1 MLGDGHGYGGLWR
14 PRQICKNFRR
24 AFFWLPNRD
33 FLDVSIKEAL
43 APRIK
48 QVSRPVVTN
57 RTDLT
62 WLPAYNI
69 PLEQRLKPL
78 LSRFIVNSV
87 EYVCLTG
94 GLFLNCQV
102 TGKIRQW
109 FPHLKGYS
117 CRLPRT
123 TADSACTPHSVEIN
137 ATTAR
142 RRARGWNVDLV
153 PKSER
158 GAS

>member
-1 MLGDGHGYGGLWR
+1 MAAGL
-14 PRQICKNFRR
+14 QY
-24 AFFWLPNRD
+24 
-33 FLDVSIKEAL
+33 S
-43 APRIK
+43 
-48 QVSRPVVTN
+48 T
-57 RTDLT
+57 
-62 WLPAYNI
+62 
-69 PLEQRLKPL
+69 EQRLKPL

-123 TADSACTPHSVEIN
+123 TAELSVH
-137 ATTAR
+137 TSQ
-142 RRARGWNVDLV
+142 RGN
-153 PKSER
+153 
-158 GAS
+158 